1 MSLKTKS
8 VTGNEIFHTD
18 VRKNMQIAQ
27 VLGGVSTDWFIAYLM
42 TMFQLQ
48 RLGLYT
54 IEGDAK
60 EDMNY
65 K

>member
-1 MSLKTKS
+1 
-8 VTGNEIFHTD
+8 
-18 VRKNMQIAQ
+18 
-27 VLGGVSTDWFIAYLM
+27 M

-48 RLGLYT
+48 RLGLYA

-65 K
+65 KQARVLKEVMKYITVMCRVSPAKTEENYETSK